1 MKAKESLTRLLA
13 IQELALEIRKANTEI
28 DDAPAR
34 IEEIEDRFR
43 ERNAEYVALK
53 DRFDDLEKD
62 QRERN
67 QELGELEESKK
78 KFMADLMQVKNQ
90 REYAA
95 MLKEIDVVKA
105 RISEHEEAILSD
117 MEEIESLKPQ
127 LQTHADHIEQERVA
141 VEKEHR
147 EVDAEVEQA
156 KGRLKSATEERQ
168 RIEAELPD
176 HLLASLRRIEANRQ
190 GLFMARAKDGSCQVC
205 YVRIRPQAFQ
215 EIRLAS
221 EVHVCSQCR
230 RFLYFEETLKP
241 ASSNETDSGAGP
253 ESVGAADGGTV

>member
-1 MKAKESLTRLLA
+1 MRAKDSLTRLLTV
-13 IQELALEIRKANTEI
+13 QELALEIRKATAEI
-28 DDAPAR
+28 ENAPAR

-53 DRFDDLEKD
+53 DRFDDLETD

-67 QELGELEESKK
+67 QELAELEESKK

-105 RISEHEEAILSD
+105 RIAEHEDAILSD

-127 LQTHADHIEQERVA
+127 LHTHAEHIEQERVS

-147 EVDAEVEQA
+147 EVDAEVERA
-156 KGRLKSATEERQ
+156 KQRLNTATEERE
-168 RIEAELPD
+168 RIESELPD
-176 HLLASLRRIEANRQ
+176 RLLVSLRRIEANRQ

-215 EIRLAS
+215 EIKLAAK
-221 EVHVCSQCR
+221 VHVCSQCK
-230 RFLYFEETLKP
+230 RFLYFEEALKP
-241 ASSNETDSGAGP
+241 ASSEESDPGAGP